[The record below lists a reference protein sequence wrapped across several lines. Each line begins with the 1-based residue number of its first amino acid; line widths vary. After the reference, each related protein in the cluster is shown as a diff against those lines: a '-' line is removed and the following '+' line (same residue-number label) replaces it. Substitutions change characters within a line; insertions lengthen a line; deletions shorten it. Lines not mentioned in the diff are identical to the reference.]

1 MAQKENRVK
10 IEFGEQLTI
19 LTFQDESILE
29 DVQIKKLEQALLP
42 IIKEKGEHKVV
53 LNFGNVRYM
62 SSAFLGLLVK
72 VHKRIIDLHG
82 HLQLCNLDPKIHK
95 VFEITQ
101 LTKIFD
107 IAPREQG

>member
-1 MAQKENRVK
+1 MKQRDDRLK
-10 IEFGEQLTI
+10 IEFGTEVTI
-19 LTFQDESILE
+19 VTFQDENILE
-29 DVQIKKLEQALLP
+29 ESEIKKLEHALLP
-42 IIKEKGEHKVV
+42 VIKEKGEHKLL
-53 LNFGNVRYM
+53 LNFANVRYM

-72 VHKRIIDLHG
+72 VHKRVIDMNG

-107 IAPREQG
+107 ILPTQT

>member
-1 MAQKENRVK
+1 MKQEDDRLK
-10 IEFGEQLTI
+10 IEFGTEVTIVTFEDETI
-19 LTFQDESILE
+19 LEGS
-29 DVQIKKLEQALLP
+29 QIKKLEQTLLP
-42 IIKEKGEHKVV
+42 IIKEKGEHKLV
-53 LNFGNVRYM
+53 LNFANVRYM

-72 VHKRIIDLHG
+72 VHKRIIDMNG

-107 IAPREQG
+107 ITKSE

>member
-1 MAQKENRVK
+1 MAEKDNRVK
-10 IEFGEQLTI
+10 IESGVQVTI
-19 LTFQDESILE
+19 VTFEDENILE
-29 DVQIKKLEQALLP
+29 DTQIKKLEQTLLP
-42 IIKEKGEHKVV
+42 VIKEKGEHKLI
-53 LNFGNVRYM
+53 LNFANVRYM

-72 VHKRIIDLHG
+72 VHKRVIDMNG

-107 IAPREQG
+107 ILPAQT

>member
-1 MAQKENRVK
+1 MAQKEDKIK
-10 IEFGEQLTI
+10 IEYGEQVTI
-19 LTFQDESILE
+19 ITFQDENILE
-29 DVQIKKLEQALLP
+29 DMQIKKLEQSLLP
-42 IIKEKGEHKVV
+42 IIKERGEHKLI
-53 LNFGNVRYM
+53 LNFANVRYM

-72 VHKRIIDLHG
+72 VHKRIIDLNG

-107 IAPREQG
+107 ILPEKT

>member
-1 MAQKENRVK
+1 MAQKEDRVK
-10 IEFGEQLTI
+10 IEVGEQVTI
-19 LTFQDESILE
+19 VTFQDENILE
-29 DVQIKKLEQALLP
+29 DTQIKKLEQTLLP
-42 IIKEKGEHKVV
+42 IIKDKGEHKLI
-53 LNFGNVRYM
+53 LNFANVRYM

-72 VHKRIIDLHG
+72 VHKRVIDMNG

-107 IAPREQG
+107 IIPAQT